1 MPDLIISSVITG
13 TINEFIDWAMV
24 IVLLMFVYY
33 LFRLIFFGPGESEE
47 QLQGRRDRFGN
58 WIKEQKDKKNQE
70 ETTNAEAAKK
80 QHEAN
85 SRRRLLEP
93 VKGFVIRVERTTE
106 NMSDYLTHQ
115 SSYSHAHAENFLHSM
130 NSNLRSAR
138 RTLHVA
144 RMHSK
149 GDKRDFM
156 SNLSNYVQAMEE
168 VIRDSLRVNLPHN
181 NVDPNWGVKAGNI
194 RNNLS
199 QLKSRCGVLIRSI
212 DDFIDA
218 DRAVAPTIAAGAT
231 GGTGT
236 PTGTGR
242 GPPTYHP

>member
-1 MPDLIISSVITG
+1 
-13 TINEFIDWAMV
+13 
-24 IVLLMFVYY
+24 
-33 LFRLIFFGPGESEE
+33 
-47 QLQGRRDRFGN
+47 
-58 WIKEQKDKKNQE
+58 
-70 ETTNAEAAKK
+70 AAKK

-181 NVDPNWGVKAGNI
+181 NTDPNWGVKAGNI
-194 RNNLS
+194 RNNLF

-231 GGTGT
+231 SGAGARGG
-236 PTGTGR
+236 PSPSSR
-242 GPPTYHP
+242 RRP